1 MDELA
6 GADAASLEEKFRLLH
21 ERQEEQEARI
31 LAGVKQLLLEHGG
44 GLQSRTGL
52 YGNPVK
58 VPMGEGAPNNY
69 GTKAHRV
76 PLSAPKVPPVVPSG
90 IPFHVVTENHHQNF
104 KRGFRGL
111 SPLKE
116 SPRPPPPLPPT
127 NPGTSE
133 PLPAELLVL
142 GQQRRLLKYQ

>member
-90 IPFHVVTENHHQNF
+90 IPFHVVTENHHDFGRGSRMRSAARSNGW
-104 KRGFRGL
+104 KRSRGACHRL
-111 SPLKE
+111 WFSCLYHSCKV
-116 SPRPPPPLPPT
+116 SRLVQGPT
-127 NPGTSE
+127 
-133 PLPAELLVL
+133 
-142 GQQRRLLKYQ
+142 